1 MALAAF
7 VARRLVIFAS
17 EDVGNADPQALTVAV
32 AAAHALE
39 HVGLPEA
46 RLNLAHAALFLAL
59 APKSNAVLGAL
70 SAASKDVRERGNLRP
85 PKFLRDTH
93 YRGAKKLGHGDGY
106 VYPHDDP
113 RGFDV
118 DHLPEELRG
127 TTYYAPDER

>member
-1 MALAAF
+1 M
-7 VARRLVIFAS
+7 VIFAS

-46 RLNLAHAALFLAL
+46 RLNLAQAALYLAH
-59 APKSNAVLGAL
+59 APKSNAVLRAL
-70 SAASKDVRERGNLRP
+70 SAATEDVRDRGNLRP
-85 PKFLRDTH
+85 PKFLRDAH
-93 YRGAKKLGHGDGY
+93 YRGAAKLGHGEGY

-127 TTYYAPDER
+127 TTYYEPDEE